1 MTTWPTPTLW
11 VMTTASLHI
20 TLITETFPP
29 EINGVANTLGR
40 LCDGLRARG
49 HQVELVRP
57 RQGSDQS
64 RPSDDGLMLC
74 RGWPLPGYPG
84 LQWGQSS
91 MHKLLRR
98 WTRQRPDVL
107 YIATEGPL
115 GLSALRA
122 ARRLGISVVSGFH
135 TNFQQYSNQYGLGM
149 LSRVLTHY
157 LRWFHNRSTLTL
169 VPSASQR
176 LELERRHF
184 ERLGMLA
191 RGVDSQLF
199 NPAKRDNALRESWAL
214 TSEQTAVLH
223 VGRLAQ
229 EKNLGLLKR
238 CFETLQDTYPLRQM
252 KLIIV
257 GDGPQRAM
265 LEKELP
271 EAIFCG
277 TLRGEELARHYASG
291 DVFLFPSLTET
302 FGNVVLEAMASGLG
316 VVAYDQAAATQH
328 IRHGYSGVLAMPG
341 DEEAFCDAA
350 NWLLEERES
359 LRRVRLN
366 ARQHASR
373 QGWPAII
380 EQFER
385 QLRGV
390 CEDEQPVPALSPL
403 TPTSS
408 TPHD

>member
-1 MTTWPTPTLW
+1 MTTRPTATLW

-64 RPSDDGLMLC
+64 RTSDDELLLC

-135 TNFQQYSNQYGLGM
+135 TNFQQYSNQYGLSM
-149 LSRVLTHY
+149 LSRIVTHY

-184 ERLGMLA
+184 ERLGMLS

-199 NPAKRDNALRESWAL
+199 HPAKRDNALRESWGL
-214 TSEQTAVLH
+214 GNDDIAVLH

-229 EKNLGLLKR
+229 EKNLGVLKR
-238 CFETLQDTYPLRQM
+238 CFDSLCGTYPQRRL

-265 LEKELP
+265 LERDQP
-271 EAIFCG
+271 DAVFCG
-277 TLRGEELARHYASG
+277 TQRGEELARHYASG
-291 DVFLFPSLTET
+291 DLFLFPSLTET

-328 IRHGYSGVLAMPG
+328 IRHGYNGVSAMPG

-350 NWLLEERES
+350 NWLLEEQEN
-359 LRRVRLN
+359 LRRARLN

-380 EQFER
+380 EQFEN

-390 CEDEQPVPALSPL
+390 CKEPL
-403 TPTSS
+403 TAPAV
-408 TPHD
+408 PYPR